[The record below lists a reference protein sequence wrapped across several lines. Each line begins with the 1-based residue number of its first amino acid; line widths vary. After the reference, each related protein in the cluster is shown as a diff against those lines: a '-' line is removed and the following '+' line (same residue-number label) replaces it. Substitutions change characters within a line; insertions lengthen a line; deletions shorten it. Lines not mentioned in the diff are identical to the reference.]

1 MIHTARLNCPSTRFL
16 ALFLLLVI
24 SLPLQAAAAGAERQ
38 LTTRYFTIYY
48 PEGEEKTATWY
59 ASFADDVDTEVS
71 DLLGSQPITGLTLHI
86 YATEEEYNR
95 AVPMAELHPGI
106 MAHAIP
112 ERKELGVA
120 VERLRNEAPELARE
134 SFRHEIT
141 HIVAGALS
149 SQKLP
154 VGFQEGLAQYNELSS
169 TRGQEVVQA
178 IQDAQN
184 ASVPLLSWRDL
195 NDRQEFSGHLY
206 VAYPESYTV
215 MAFLA
220 DRYGMG
226 RFSRFLTELKFE
238 PDLSS
243 TLAYVYGLPIELLE
257 QEWRE
262 YLPGFLKDGWKQ
274 NLLTAFDMAPGVAL
288 YEQGRFAEARDH
300 FAQSEKLY
308 RDMDRI
314 TQAEEAAR
322 YKDKAD
328 LAQQADDLSQQ
339 ARQSLDKH
347 DYQAAQQQ
355 ATDAIQRFTGLTLTA
370 QADKAS
376 QVARLAGTG
385 LDALTGLESARQHS
399 QLFGLPQAQ
408 AEAHKAGEAFA
419 LLGDAPRVAE
429 VNRII
434 SDMGA
439 WQRSIGLGALGAAAL
454 SVIAGVLATF
464 RSRRKA
470 LQKTEMKP
478 LQEENL
484 SWL

>member
-1 MIHTARLNCPSTRFL
+1 MIHTARSNCPSMRYL

-24 SLPLQAAAAGAERQ
+24 SLPAQAMAAGSERQ

-59 ASFADDVDTEVS
+59 ASFADDVDTAVS
-71 DLLGSQPITGLTLHI
+71 ELLGAQPITGLTLHI

-149 SQKLP
+149 SHKLP
-154 VGFQEGLAQYNELSS
+154 IGFQEGLAQYNELSS

-195 NDRQEFSGHLY
+195 NDRQEFSDHLY
-206 VAYPESYTV
+206 VAYPQSYTV

-226 RFSRFLTELKFE
+226 RFSRFLAELKFE
-238 PDLSS
+238 PDFTSAM
-243 TLAYVYGLPIELLE
+243 AYVYGLPIELLE

-262 YLPGFLKDGWKQ
+262 YLPGFLTDGWKQ
-274 NLLTAFDMAPGVAL
+274 NLLTAYDMAPGVAL
-288 YEQGRFAEARDH
+288 YEEGRFGEAREH
-300 FAQSEKLY
+300 FTQSEKLY

-314 TQAEEAAR
+314 TQAEEATR
-322 YKDKAD
+322 YKDKAEK
-328 LAQQADDLSQQ
+328 AQQADDLAQQ
-339 ARQSLDKH
+339 ARQSLDTH
-347 DYQAAQQQ
+347 DYKAAQQQ
-355 ATDAIQRFTGLTLTA
+355 ATEAVQRFSGLSLTA
-370 QADKAS
+370 QAGRAS
-376 QVARLAGTG
+376 QVTRLAETG
-385 LDALTGLESARQHS
+385 MDAVADLDMARQHS

-408 AEAHKAGEAFA
+408 AEARKAGEAFA

-429 VNRII
+429 VNQLM
-434 SDMGA
+434 SDLGL
-439 WQRSIGLGALGAAAL
+439 WQRSIGLSALGAAAL
-454 SVIAGVLATF
+454 SVMAGVLLTF
-464 RSRRKA
+464 RSRRKTA
-470 LQKTEMKP
+470 QNVEMKP